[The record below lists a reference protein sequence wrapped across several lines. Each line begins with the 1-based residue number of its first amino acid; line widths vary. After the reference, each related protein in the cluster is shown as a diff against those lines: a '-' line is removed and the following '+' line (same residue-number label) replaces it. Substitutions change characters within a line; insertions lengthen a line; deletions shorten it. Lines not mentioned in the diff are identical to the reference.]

1 MKVKLNEFVKLKDGN
16 IAKII
21 KIDEKDPVYH
31 NQQTYIIDEC
41 VKMSGL
47 CSNLIYSEDII
58 NHNFN
63 IIELIKLGDIVN
75 GIPIYAIQESNGV
88 KCIKTILDET
98 LYNDDIKTILTKEQ
112 IERRTYY
119 VN

>member
-41 VKMSGL
+41 VKMS
-47 CSNLIYSEDII
+47 IK
-58 NHNFN
+58 N
-63 IIELIKLGDIVN
+63 ISDSILETRDIVN